1 MSILRMGVTLK
12 LSAGQGYPYV
22 SLSGPIRPL
31 PGSYFTIWDSQ
42 LQHYKEF
49 MSHQTAS

>member
-22 SLSGPIRPL
+22 SPGPIRPL

-42 LQHYKEF
+42 HQHYREF